1 VLFRS
6 DHDSSLWKTV
16 RRHIALTGKA
26 LERIGEPTDE
36 QNADLLKTR
45 ATTLARVPKE
55 EGDVGP
61 HIHVVAFRLAREKY
75 AIESCYVREVQAMP
89 RLTPLPFTP
98 SFVLG
103 VTGLH
108 GWIVSVI
115 DLREFFNLPRIALGD
130 PKELLVLETENMRFG
145 VPVDALLGTPGIPVA
160 RLQESVHTI
169 TDARE
174 NYLRGVTPERLIVLD
189 GRRLLTDEK
198 IVVTDSVPR
207 ETRKS
212 GGN

>member
-1 VLFRS
+1 M
-6 DHDSSLWKTV
+6 DPKHGHDSSLWKTA
-16 RRHIALTGKA
+16 REQIARTGKA
-26 LERIGEPTDE
+26 LKRIGEPTDE

-45 ATTLARVPKE
+45 ATTLARASEE

-61 HIHVVAFRLAREKY
+61 KIHVVAFRLTREEY

-89 RLTPLPFTP
+89 RLTPLPLTP

-108 GWIVSVI
+108 GRIVSVI
-115 DLREFFNLPRIALGD
+115 DLREFFELPRIGLGD
-130 PKELLVLETENMRFG
+130 PKQLLVLETENMRFG
-145 VPVDALLGTPGIPVA
+145 VPVDAFLGTPSIPVD

-189 GRRLLTDEK
+189 GRRLLTDKK

-207 ETRKS
+207 ETRQ
-212 GGN
+212 